1 MGELGRYEI
10 LEELGRGSMGTVY
23 KANDPLIGRQVA
35 IKAINLHGLD
45 PKKREEYEARFFQE
59 AKAAGCLNHPNIVTI
74 HDLGESGDVAY
85 IAMELMEGREL
96 QVVMDGV
103 RRMAT
108 EEALDI

>member
-59 AKAAGCLNHPNIVTI
+59 AKAAWCLNHPNIVTI
-74 HDLGESGDVAY
+74 HDLGESGDTAY
-85 IAMELMEGREL
+85 IAMELLEGREL
-96 QVVMDGV
+96 HADVDEMQ
-103 RRMAT
+103 RMPL
-108 EEALDI
+108 EKALNI